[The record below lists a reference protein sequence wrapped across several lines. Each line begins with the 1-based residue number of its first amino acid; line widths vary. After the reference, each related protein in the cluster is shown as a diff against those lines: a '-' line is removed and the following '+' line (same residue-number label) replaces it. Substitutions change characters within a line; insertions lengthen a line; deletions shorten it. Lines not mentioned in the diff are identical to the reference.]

1 MGRAF
6 PAGVGSRSRRGAPR
20 GHLGLEHLEGD
31 DVDQHDPD
39 GRVEQLGLV
48 LGEGDGGDALALQL
62 LAVRVAA
69 LQLAVDVLL
78 ELLHVEELERLL
90 ELEGAVGQLEDV
102 VGHGVLL
109 EGVLDEDGV
118 LGEALDQDVARLVH
132 LDLAALADLRLELL
146 RLRVAHRV
154 LEAVHSDPEKK
165 NNKRFALMV
174 VPYIRTET

>member
-1 MGRAF
+1 M
-6 PAGVGSRSRRGAPR
+6 
-20 GHLGLEHLEGD
+20 LGFVTD
-31 DVDQHDPD
+31 
-39 GRVEQLGLV
+39 
-48 LGEGDGGDALALQL
+48 
-62 LAVRVAA
+62 
-69 LQLAVDVLL
+69 LL

-146 RLRVAHRV
+146 RLRIAHRV
-154 LEAVHSDPEKK
+154 LEAVHSDPEK
-165 NNKRFALMV
+165 NKRFALMV
-174 VPYIRTET
+174 IPYLDQNLDLEPRSEIRI